1 MLALYKSYYRNHCIY
16 KEGQAMLVA
25 KLDVE
30 NTATAPTQVN
40 FRKCTNC
47 HNMPQSGGPG
57 RRLKTKKG
65 RDKIASPAQQ
75 DGGGRDLRR
84 ANRVLHHMSA
94 LYRFTVTLC
103 ASAK

>member
-1 MLALYKSYYRNHCIY
+1 
-16 KEGQAMLVA
+16 
-25 KLDVE
+25 
-30 NTATAPTQVN
+30 
-40 FRKCTNC
+40 
-47 HNMPQSGGPG
+47 MPQSGGPG

-65 RDKIASPAQQ
+65 RDKIASRPNKMAE
-75 DGGGRDLRR
+75 DADLRR